1 MSKDV
6 LYISLSITVVIHFK
20 CNEFLM
26 IICLFHFL
34 IWRFSD
40 SSNHS
45 YQNYD
50 NSTDI
55 LLLKFTSIVCNVY
68 QIVKLFNCLY
78 IRFIKRFNLLLL
90 LFRLFWDIFQNLSV
104 CLFLKYYILESF
116 LPWLTNWRYRCRQNY
131 LWLEEHVVVILYY
144 LYLRLLILIL
154 NKGY

>member
-1 MSKDV
+1 MSEDV
-6 LYISLSITVVIHFK
+6 LYNSLSITVMIHFK

-55 LLLKFTSIVCNVY
+55 PLLKFTSIVCNVY
-68 QIVKLFNCLY
+68 QIVNLFNCLY
-78 IRFIKRFNLLLL
+78 IWFIKGLIYYCYSSDFSEIYFKICQFVFSWSIIFLKVSCHGWRTG
-90 LFRLFWDIFQNLSV
+90 DIDVDKISFGWKNMLWSYYTTCICV
-104 CLFLKYYILESF
+104 CLYCY
-116 LPWLTNWRYRCRQNY
+116 
-131 LWLEEHVVVILYY
+131 
-144 LYLRLLILIL
+144 
-154 NKGY
+154 